1 MGHFVLK
8 WGTKW
13 ELWRTQWII
22 ELLIVYK
29 SIYYQ
34 SILLTYWSSNLRRV
48 CQKCWEHEEGG
59 SSKFDGGGGQYMRE
73 HGGLQTVLKN
83 ACEGVHLLVKCFRI
97 PRLLIFQSTIWFPFL
112 LGLVIIYTHI
122 FNLLEKCFHSYC
134 LFFSSLPFLYNL
146 SHRLTELNVSLFYL
160 KTIFFKNIYWWQP
173 HVNVQAI
180 KLNFIRQIFNNKWHK
195 MKSRILKKFEW
206 IKN

>member
-1 MGHFVLK
+1 MPKVLRT
-8 WGTKW
+8 WGGRLFKIW
-13 ELWRTQWII
+13 W
-22 ELLIVYK
+22 
-29 SIYYQ
+29 
-34 SILLTYWSSNLRRV
+34 
-48 CQKCWEHEEGG
+48 
-59 SSKFDGGGGQYMRE
+59 GGGQYMRE

-146 SHRLTELNVSLFYL
+146 SHRLTELNVLFFISKL
-160 KTIFFKNIYWWQP
+160 FSSKTFIDDNHMLMY
-173 HVNVQAI
+173 
-180 KLNFIRQIFNNKWHK
+180 KLLNW
-195 MKSRILKKFEW
+195 IL
-206 IKN
+206 